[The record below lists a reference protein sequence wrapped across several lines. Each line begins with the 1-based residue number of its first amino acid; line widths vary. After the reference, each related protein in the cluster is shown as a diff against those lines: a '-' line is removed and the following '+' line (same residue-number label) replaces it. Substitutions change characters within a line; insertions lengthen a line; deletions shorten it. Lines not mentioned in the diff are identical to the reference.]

1 MLEKVDIMVKLKVTQ
16 LDGITGIGNTTNV
29 TTVPHLAAAL
39 WRNVDFSIGGV
50 SLTQSFDNA
59 YTMATFWQ
67 TILHTPDA
75 CELLKWKTEGL
86 LLDSGDSKRDS
97 ESVAFFGTAV
107 NVVNTNAKRRADRLV
122 GSATVEL
129 ISELNVPLLKQDKLL
144 PPATEYHLELT
155 KNTDEFMLIEA
166 DEGTSKVV
174 FEKVFLRCTFK
185 RPAEWVLS
193 ELESRLAKENA
204 IYHAD
209 KVKLTFISLQDTVD
223 HTIDIFN
230 GRLPYCFIIG
240 VQDRS
245 ALARTRSK
253 NPFSLHP
260 MKRVQLYTNGSEHF
274 PKPIEYNI
282 ANHETGL
289 IYETF
294 LREVGYPNNG
304 DTVLGNH
311 YETYPAMAFDL
322 TSNKNINNSLNLTQ
336 QGTCRLNLELYNE
349 ADNYV
354 LMVLAFYEQTLEISK
369 DREVTVV

>member
-1 MLEKVDIMVKLKVTQ
+1 MLEKVDILVKLKVTQ
-16 LDGITGIGNTTNV
+16 ADGTTSIGNTTNV

-67 TILHTPDA
+67 TILHTPAA
-75 CELLKWKTEGL
+75 CEYLKWKTEGL
-86 LLDSGDSKRDS
+86 LLDSGDSKSDS
-97 ESVAFFGTAV
+97 ESVAFFGEV
-107 NVVNTNAKRRADRLV
+107 NVVNSNGKLRANRLTH
-122 GSATVEL
+122 SSTVEL

-166 DEGTSKVV
+166 DQGTSKVV

-223 HTIDIFN
+223 HTIDVFN

-282 ANHETGL
+282 TNHETGL

-294 LREVGYPNNG
+294 LREVGNLNNC
-304 DTVLGNH
+304 DILLHNH

-322 TSNKNINNSLNLTQ
+322 TTNKNINNSLNLTQ
-336 QGTCRLNLELYNE
+336 QGTCRLSLELYNE
-349 ADNYV
+349 ANNYV

-369 DREVTVV
+369 DREVTVI